1 MSLTA
6 MKIFVLE
13 NIPNIWELAN
23 TPTINENVSGIGT
36 LESGTFELLLLV
48 AFACLIRLATD
59 EKRVEVMKVRRRS
72 AIAIVLQLKML
83 ASSVLRAQ

>member
-23 TPTINENVSGIGT
+23 TPKINENVSGIGT

>member
-1 MSLTA
+1 MQ
-6 MKIFVLE
+6 IFVLE

-23 TPTINENVSGIGT
+23 TSKINENVSGIGT

-59 EKRVEVMKVRRRS
+59 EKRGEVMKVRRRS

>member
-1 MSLTA
+1 MSLTV

-23 TPTINENVSGIGT
+23 TPKINENVSGIRT

-72 AIAIVLQLKML
+72 DIVIVLQLKML
-83 ASSVLRAQ
+83 ASSVLKAQ